1 MTLPFVLEAKGSHSG
16 EPTGRKKTG
25 IHSAFAFEVDTAAMG
40 KEGPQAILNGMLMNY
55 KGQQHLLCHLPTRA
69 MIKNRRG
76 YLTRQATKAT
86 SIDTFADLYHWASLR
101 MCQDK
106 TRFFNGQ
113 TFDRTIDEKIFA
125 TETLGFQNELLV
137 LNCFEHRYVEEGKDH
152 KSFGVIMTTRRV
164 FRNDLYRDSKVT
176 ECSPLPMAHTSYTT
190 TWMLSS
196 AVWITQSTLQTRS
209 PNVSSGITVLDCP
222 AHVARKCR
230 EKTSLLTYS
239 EYFKNN
245 VEINIRQMHHARSSE
260 EFKAM
265 AKLCTGKWRDDKQNA
280 YADWFSKVYLSDS
293 RRATYPAFY
302 PRKMRWSRITELSR
316 RAVSGSSE
324 PRPECPKGPFGH
336 YCEGPLPSQMILRT
350 LGHGA
355 TGVHW
360 IKRDPGKQTGILRSV
375 FFNTSTYMSLGEE
388 VTQERVTRYC
398 EAKDGRF
405 LETDTIQDINLHFL
419 SLHQVEFIGD
429 PDQLLRFQF
438 ALQPVI
444 TMDKIKEI

>member
-1 MTLPFVLEAKGSHSG
+1 
-16 EPTGRKKTG
+16 
-25 IHSAFAFEVDTAAMG
+25 
-40 KEGPQAILNGMLMNY
+40 
-55 KGQQHLLCHLPTRA
+55 
-69 MIKNRRG
+69 
-76 YLTRQATKAT
+76 
-86 SIDTFADLYHWASLR
+86 
-101 MCQDK
+101 
-106 TRFFNGQ
+106 
-113 TFDRTIDEKIFA
+113 
-125 TETLGFQNELLV
+125 
-137 LNCFEHRYVEEGKDH
+137 
-152 KSFGVIMTTRRV
+152 
-164 FRNDLYRDSKVT
+164 
-176 ECSPLPMAHTSYTT
+176 
-190 TWMLSS
+190 
-196 AVWITQSTLQTRS
+196 
-209 PNVSSGITVLDCP
+209 
-222 AHVARKCR
+222 
-230 EKTSLLTYS
+230 
-239 EYFKNN
+239 
-245 VEINIRQMHHARSSE
+245 MHHARSSE

-265 AKLCTGKWRDDKQNA
+265 AKLCTDKWRDDKQNT

-444 TMDKIKEI
+444 TMDKIKEIRELYRCDCKAFMSTGWACSHVVAAMSINEQFDLDLAATRLPTTKLSGGQRKIPNALTIDITGAKRFSTKLITRLQREPMYIHNWQVYGVETTEFITGRIKGAQMKNGVYQWRVKFVDGDELFYECQDIAEIIAASWNIGLDVTSLDEQA

>member
-1 MTLPFVLEAKGSHSG
+1 MS
-16 EPTGRKKTG
+16 
-25 IHSAFAFEVDTAAMG
+25 
-40 KEGPQAILNGMLMNY
+40 KEGPQAILNGMLMKY
-55 KGQQHLLCHLPTRA
+55 EGQQHLLCHLPTRA

-76 YLTRQATKAT
+76 YLMRQAAKAA
-86 SIDTFADLYHWASLR
+86 SIDTFADLYQWASLR

-125 TETLGFQNELLV
+125 SETLGFQNEMLV

-164 FRNDLYRDSKVT
+164 FRNALYAVEGQESDGVFAAADGTYKLHYGNWVLVAFGTYRNRYTDKHVYSKNFVPWAYLFVRTEHQYAYEQLYQTVVKYAELFFGVDLDVKLGS
-176 ECSPLPMAHTSYTT
+176 
-190 TWMLSS
+190 
-196 AVWITQSTLQTRS
+196 
-209 PNVSSGITVLDCP
+209 ITVLDCP

-265 AKLCTGKWRDDKQNA
+265 AKLCTDKWRDDKQNT

-324 PRPECPKGPFGH
+324 PRPE
-336 YCEGPLPSQMILRT
+336 
-350 LGHGA
+350 
-355 TGVHW
+355 
-360 IKRDPGKQTGILRSV
+360 
-375 FFNTSTYMSLGEE
+375 
-388 VTQERVTRYC
+388 
-398 EAKDGRF
+398 
-405 LETDTIQDINLHFL
+405 
-419 SLHQVEFIGD
+419 
-429 PDQLLRFQF
+429 
-438 ALQPVI
+438 
-444 TMDKIKEI
+444 